1 MHLYKYECFPPFIL
15 SYIFISWKG
24 IRDDIGLLL
33 DEDITSVNLCALHC
47 EIRNTEQFL
56 GSLGLFAFK
65 IGSLDELNAHLSE
78 LGPNAMKKAFIRLKE
93 GEIPT
98 WLLLRHILKWHRF
111 QVVYERV
118 FMIVPYGIKKIPNGF
133 P

>member
-1 MHLYKYECFPPFIL
+1 MFPPFIL
-15 SYIFISWKG
+15 TYIFISWKG

-56 GSLGLFAFK
+56 ASLGLFAFK

-93 GEIPT
+93 GRNTNMAVTKAHIKVASLSGSIRT
-98 WLLLRHILKWHRF
+98 CIYDSALRD
-111 QVVYERV
+111 
-118 FMIVPYGIKKIPNGF
+118 
-133 P
+133 